1 MLNAMLASSGGPG
14 TCTTP
19 RVARLRVIECA
30 SVKAVTVIMHRRR
43 AREPPPDEY
52 YRLPQWPPLRVHP
65 LDQYGLPDHAQSPY
79 KPKIER
85 SMLNNIRRA
94 APSIGKIVGKGE
106 IRQRDP
112 TVTGATLGSRPLSST

>member
-1 MLNAMLASSGGPG
+1 MPKDDGVFDEIKALEDRRYRAMLAGDAAALDDLCSGDLIY
-14 TCTTP
+14 TH
-19 RVARLRVIECA
+19 
-30 SVKAVTVIMHRRR
+30 SKADR
-43 AREPPPDEY
+43 DEY

-65 LDQYGLPDHAQSPY
+65 LDQYGLPDYAQSPY